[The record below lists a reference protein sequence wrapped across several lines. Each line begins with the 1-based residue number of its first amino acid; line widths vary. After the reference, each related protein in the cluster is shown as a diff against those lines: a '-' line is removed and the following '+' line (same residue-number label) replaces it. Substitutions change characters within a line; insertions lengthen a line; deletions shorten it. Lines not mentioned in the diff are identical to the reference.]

1 MSTEEEVERKKSNQN
16 ERTILDILTRT
27 LSKDS
32 PTRYLSPDASAA
44 ALEIPPLEVL
54 GEGASVLAFSSGAAF
69 LRRILLVSFFFL
81 FHLSRNE
88 NEESKL
94 TTSPSAFRFFLHP
107 PPLRSF
113 AQHGRRKSSH
123 IIRFLSLCRPLREAH
138 KPSRAR
144 RLLKSG
150 RRSTPRA
157 AMARLLPPPPR
168 FRSLSRSAAAV
179 NRIIFPLLVVPFSPL
194 CRSLSSLLSRRSNP
208 QNQSTERP
216 DLREEEDRRRGR
228 PRQAR
233 QGPAQAQR

>member
-1 MSTEEEVERKKSNQN
+1 MHRCS
-16 ERTILDILTRT
+16 
-27 LSKDS
+27 LSL
-32 PTRYLSPDASAA
+32 RARLS
-44 ALEIPPLEVL
+44 
-54 GEGASVLAFSSGAAF
+54 FAAF
-69 LRRILLVSFFFL
+69 CLFL
-81 FHLSRNE
+81 FSFCFPYQETKMKRANSPLRLLLSA
-88 NEESKL
+88 SSC
-94 TTSPSAFRFFLHP
+94 TP